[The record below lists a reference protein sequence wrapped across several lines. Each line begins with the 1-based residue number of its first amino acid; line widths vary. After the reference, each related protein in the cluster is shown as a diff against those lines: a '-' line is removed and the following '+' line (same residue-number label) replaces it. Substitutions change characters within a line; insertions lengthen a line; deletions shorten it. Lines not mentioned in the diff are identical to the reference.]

1 MGVVGALERG
11 AVHHVV
17 DRFYELVLEG
27 DHERYRFH
35 HRTGLE
41 GEDRA
46 VERLAVG
53 AVVEQLDV
61 GYSLDF
67 ARGHLHEHGG
77 APFGIGLFADFLELI
92 LKHFLK
98 IDVDGSMDVVS
109 PSGRGGHPVGYS
121 AGHGHALGEARLAVE
136 KRVERHFQAGISV
149 DLARLLVLVDTAYAA
164 VGHFAVWVDADV
176 AVLTVKGIA
185 SAASVE
191 ILEIGE
197 SLYAL
202 EVLECLVAGQTE
214 GAVAPLG
221 LLLEF
226 LLEFRV
232 P

>member
-1 MGVVGALERG
+1 M
-11 AVHHVV
+11 
-17 DRFYELVLEG
+17 
-27 DHERYRFH
+27 
-35 HRTGLE
+35 
-41 GEDRA
+41 
-46 VERLAVG
+46 
-53 AVVEQLDV
+53 
-61 GYSLDF
+61 
-67 ARGHLHEHGG
+67 
-77 APFGIGLFADFLELI
+77 
-92 LKHFLK
+92 
-98 IDVDGSMDVVS
+98 
-109 PSGRGGHPVGYS
+109 
-121 AGHGHALGEARLAVE
+121 
-136 KRVERHFQAGISV
+136 

-202 EVLECLVAGQTE
+202 EVLECLVAGQSE
-214 GAVAPLG
+214 GAVAPPG